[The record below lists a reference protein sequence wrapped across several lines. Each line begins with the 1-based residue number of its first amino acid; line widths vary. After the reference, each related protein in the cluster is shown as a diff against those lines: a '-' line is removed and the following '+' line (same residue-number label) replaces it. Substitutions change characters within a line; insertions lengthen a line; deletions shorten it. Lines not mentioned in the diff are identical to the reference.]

1 MKRILA
7 AVAPAALPAIRGA
20 LVNKVVVL
28 PAHTL
33 DDACQ
38 VLVSRVDMI
47 IAGVHFDDSRMF
59 DLLRIAKADPTYRDI
74 PFLCIR
80 GVSGPIALG
89 GNPTG
94 PVLSN
99 FEIIGTASAM
109 EVAIAKAIVWRPR
122 LAMHR
127 FRAAS
132 LICHPRIDAD
142 PSPVIFMSHP
152 NT

>member
-1 MKRILA
+1 MKRILV

-20 LVNKVVVL
+20 LADEVVVL

-38 VLVSRVDMI
+38 VLVARVDMI
-47 IAGVHFDDSRMF
+47 IAGVHFDDSHMF

-89 GNPTG
+89 GNRTG

-99 FEIIGTASAM
+99 FEIVGTASTALGAAGFFDLYSLQEKKGVEKAGREFARIVRAYLDEM
-109 EVAIAKAIVWRPR
+109 EAQP
-122 LAMHR
+122 
-127 FRAAS
+127 
-132 LICHPRIDAD
+132 D
-142 PSPVIFMSHP
+142 
-152 NT
+152 

>member
-1 MKRILA
+1 MKRILV

-20 LVNKVVVL
+20 LADEVVVL

-38 VLVSRVDMI
+38 VLVARVDMI

-80 GVSGPIALG
+80 GVSGPIALPG
-89 GNPTG
+89 HANG
-94 PVLSN
+94 PLLSN
-99 FEIIGTASAM
+99 FEIIATASTALGAAGAVDFYSLQ
-109 EVAIAKAIVWRPR
+109 EKTGIEKAGREFARIV
-122 LAMHR
+122 LAYLDER
-127 FRAAS
+127 EAQ
-132 LICHPRIDAD
+132 PD
-142 PSPVIFMSHP
+142 
-152 NT
+152 

>member
-80 GVSGPIALG
+80 GVSGPIAPGWQPHRPRPVQLRNHRHRQRNG
-89 GNPTG
+89 GGHRKSDRLET
-94 PVLSN
+94 
-99 FEIIGTASAM
+99 TAS
-109 EVAIAKAIVWRPR
+109 
-122 LAMHR
+122 
-127 FRAAS
+127 
-132 LICHPRIDAD
+132 DA
-142 PSPVIFMSHP
+142 PIPGR
-152 NT
+152 